1 MHTFGSRDVSLRH
14 SIFIHT
20 HARLAHTYCVW
31 PHPPPYTNVWPEGG
45 VVVLHVK
52 QCLQT
57 CCFVVF
63 ILVPY
68 HTHIQSFSFI
78 TCSQICPYYNV
89 WPGAVYCC
97 FNKNYNVYK
106 FINMTLHAGLAN
118 PTCLQSFMIWYCLVS
133 ELRCLNS
140 KKKKKKK
147 KKKEKKMKNCGAYG
161 RIGIFCLTLSHAR
174 IYMIFGPVVYF
185 DELSHVTVSNLR
197 LTSY

>member
-1 MHTFGSRDVSLRH
+1 MCSIACGHTPIPIL
-14 SIFIHT
+14 
-20 HARLAHTYCVW
+20 
-31 PHPPPYTNVWPEGG
+31 PEGG

-78 TCSQICPYYNV
+78 TCSISQLCSQICPYYNV

-97 FNKNYNVYK
+97 FNKNYNVYNI
-106 FINMTLHAGLAN
+106 FNMTLHAGLAN

-140 KKKKKKK
+140 KKKKKK
-147 KKKEKKMKNCGAYG
+147 EKKMKNCGAYG
-161 RIGIFCLTLSHAR
+161 RIGIFYLTP
-174 IYMIFGPVVYF
+174 FPC
-185 DELSHVTVSNLR
+185 TNLHDFWA
-197 LTSY
+197 SGVF

>member
-20 HARLAHTYCVW
+20 RTHTHDWHTSHVQYCVW
-31 PHPPPYTNVWPEGG
+31 PHPHPYTNVWPDGG

-68 HTHIQSFSFI
+68 HTHIQSFSFTI
-78 TCSQICPYYNV
+78 SQLCAQICPYYNV

-106 FINMTLHAGLAN
+106 FLNMTLHAGLAN
-118 PTCLQSFMIWYCLVS
+118 PTCLQSFMIWYCSVC
-133 ELRCLNS
+133 ELRESNS
-140 KKKKKKK
+140 KKKK
-147 KKKEKKMKNCGAYG
+147 MKNFGAYG
-161 RIGIFCLTLSHAR
+161 RIGIFYLTPFPCLYLHN
-174 IYMIFGPVVYF
+174 F
-185 DELSHVTVSNLR
+185 LVSGVL
-197 LTSY
+197 

>member
-20 HARLAHTYCVW
+20 RIYTYTHVHTRTHHVQYCVW
-31 PHPPPYTNVWPEGG
+31 PHPHPYTNVWPEGG

-78 TCSQICPYYNV
+78 TCSISQLCAQICPYYNV
-89 WPGAVYCC
+89 LPI
-97 FNKNYNVYK
+97 F
-106 FINMTLHAGLAN
+106 NMTLHAGLAN
-118 PTCLQSFMIWYCLVS
+118 PTCLQSFTVWYCSVY
-133 ELRCLNS
+133 ELRESNS
-140 KKKKKKK
+140 
-147 KKKEKKMKNCGAYG
+147 
-161 RIGIFCLTLSHAR
+161 RR
-174 IYMIFGPVVYF
+174 
-185 DELSHVTVSNLR
+185 R
-197 LTSY
+197 RRRRRRR

>member
-20 HARLAHTYCVW
+20 RVHAHMCSIACGHT
-31 PHPPPYTNVWPEGG
+31 PIPILPEGG

-78 TCSQICPYYNV
+78 TCSISQLCSQICPYYNV

-97 FNKNYNVYK
+97 FNKNYNVHK
-106 FINMTLHAGLAN
+106 FLNMTLHAGLAN

-140 KKKKKKK
+140 K
-147 KKKEKKMKNCGAYG
+147 NCGAYG
-161 RIGIFCLTLSHAR
+161 RIGIFCLTP
-174 IYMIFGPVVYF
+174 FPC
-185 DELSHVTVSNLR
+185 TNLHDFWA
-197 LTSY
+197 SGVF